1 MENKFSIGVIGA
13 GTWGMALARSLSMCG
28 HSVVVWSALPEE
40 IDYLNQNR
48 RQVNLPDMVIPDEV
62 VFTKDIFVACDK
74 KDIILFAVPS
84 PYVRSTAKLISLSQ
98 KRCSRLLPAL
108 IYEYSPIMMSEEL
121 SSAVL

>member
-1 MENKFSIGVIGA
+1 MENIFRIGVIGA

-48 RQVNLPDMVIPDEV
+48 RQVNLPDMVIPDEI
-62 VFTKDIFVACDK
+62 VFTKDVSEACAG

-84 PYVRSTAKLISLSQ
+84 PFVRSTAKTVAPHVS
-98 KRCSRLLPAL
+98 
-108 IYEYSPIMMSEEL
+108 
-121 SSAVL
+121 